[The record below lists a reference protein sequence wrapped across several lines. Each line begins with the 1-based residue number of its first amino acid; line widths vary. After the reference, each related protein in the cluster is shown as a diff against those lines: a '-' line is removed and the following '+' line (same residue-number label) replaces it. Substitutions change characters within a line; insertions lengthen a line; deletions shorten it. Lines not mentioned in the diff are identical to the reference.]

1 MRDDE
6 AKLELKSLHCEA
18 VVCCTLKP
26 PQEVEHLLTW
36 PSSLVE
42 DLLAQE
48 VGVSH
53 LAISMPIS
61 APISAMIAT
70 MIATMVAMMPLSAVT
85 TFPALGHVRKGPWKS

>member
-1 MRDDE
+1 M
-6 AKLELKSLHCEA
+6 
-18 VVCCTLKP
+18 CCTLKP

-53 LAISMPIS
+53 LADLDAHLGPH
-61 APISAMIAT
+61 
-70 MIATMVAMMPLSAVT
+70 
-85 TFPALGHVRKGPWKS
+85 LGHDRHHDRHHGRHDAAFGGDDLPRPRTCAQRAVEVLTT